1 VFLTIGMNEAP
12 EKTFSPDELLAL
24 RTMLLEKLA

>member
-1 VFLTIGMNEAP
+1 VFLTIGMNDGA
-12 EKTFSPDELLAL
+12 EKTFSPEELLAL